1 MTKGVVGIHGLG
13 SQTNVWRNMTPFQ
26 VRRVVEEGLARHG
39 RRCAPCV
46 SQHAA
51 NLLNALLRTYIGVGC
66 ADLSGRCLF
75 GVVRIHTGISR
86 EIE

>member
-26 VRRVVEEGLARHG
+26 VRRVVEEALRAMDIVARPG
-39 RRCAPCV
+39 V
-46 SQHAA
+46 SQQTA
-51 NLLNALLRTYIGVGC
+51 NLQNALLRTYIGVGC

>member
-1 MTKGVVGIHGLG
+1 MDIVAFH
-13 SQTNVWRNMTPFQ
+13 M
-26 VRRVVEEGLARHG
+26 
-39 RRCAPCV
+39 V
-46 SQHAA
+46 SQQTA
-51 NLLNALLRTYIGVGC
+51 NLLHALLHTYIGVGY

>member
-1 MTKGVVGIHGLG
+1 MTKGVFGIHGLG
-13 SQTNVWRNMTPFQ
+13 SQTNVGRDVTPFSKSD
-26 VRRVVEEGLARHG
+26 VSSKKVLRDHG
-39 RRCAPCV
+39 HRCV
-46 SQHAA
+46 SQQTA
-51 NLLNALLRTYIGVGC
+51 NLLHALLHTYIGVGY

>member
-1 MTKGVVGIHGLG
+1 MVK
-13 SQTNVWRNMTPFQ
+13 
-26 VRRVVEEGLARHG
+26 
-39 RRCAPCV
+39 PCV
-46 SQHAA
+46 SQQTA

-86 EIE
+86 EIECTNGGRAGSVRRAAQHSSWLGSQRGSV